1 METEQVS
8 KPSKPGKVDLVGLKW
23 RLKEETISLVEARH
37 DHEVEIA
44 GAEKRK
50 AG

>member
-8 KPSKPGKVDLVGLKW
+8 KPTKPGNADLVVLKW

-37 DHEVEIA
+37 DHEV
-44 GAEKRK
+44 GNCRC
-50 AG
+50 

>member
-8 KPSKPGKVDLVGLKW
+8 KPSKPGNVDLVVLTW

-37 DHEVEIA
+37 DHEV
-44 GAEKRK
+44 GNCRC
-50 AG
+50 